1 MAGGLQNTSSTGSH
15 SFDKDLVK
23 DVNDF
28 HLSPASWGHARN
40 AINNSKTGDLGKIGN
55 EPANNLCAEAP
66 YTIIG
71 AIHLESNKWA
81 IFSTNGT
88 SSEIGLFIEETCQYF
103 TAVNAPCLNFKLE
116 NLIKGASR
124 ATSDCFYEVYWDDGL
139 NPSRYITLDVDDP
152 TNNPFTSANSPI
164 PWIQSCTIV
173 AGCNIC
179 TNTPNLDCNKIRVA
193 RLIDTP
199 CIEVKKGTGGG
210 TLLNGSYFV
219 SIAYAIRGQ
228 KISDYYSSNIQA
240 LFEHD
245 NSSCSL
251 DVEILS
257 MDTRYDEILVVIT
270 SIVNQQT
277 VARLAGTY
285 STHQTR
291 LSFDVIMNEWPS
303 VPIEQI
309 PLMTPVDDK
318 SDAMYNV
325 GAYLIRV
332 GPTAKF
338 DFNYQPRANQIVTK
352 WVAVEYP
359 SDYYRKGGN
368 NTNYLRD
375 EVYPFFVR
383 WIYDTGDKSAS
394 YHIPGRPASSVMGD
408 LNPPGVD
415 GLPGD
420 TFFWQSTNTAV
431 QVGPITSIPLPDGGV
446 QIAEGF
452 MGYWESTEIYPDNLP
467 TVWNSGIAV
476 SPYNGGV
483 LGPIL
488 GNLHDLC
495 GKKIRHHKFP
505 EERISSA
512 CQLFNSGSGDRIRIM
527 AVKFEN
533 VLPPVDNAGNP
544 IPGIVGYEI
553 LRGTRNGNKTIIAK
567 GLINNMAQYTIE
579 GGSPKMGLYP
589 NYPYNDLRPDPFL
602 STNPTTWNNPTVLSG
617 SGFESGYSPQSSFR
631 QDYFTFHSPDTNF
644 SNPFLSPRELKVYG
658 EVNGAVTGKFEISEK
673 HPKEKLITNFAF
685 LIGAM
690 VGVGLSGLAVNGQRR
705 INRKAPI
712 SPGYSMDWYF
722 PTTENT
728 AWSAPYGNGS
738 STTTFMPP
746 NVGINK
752 SKVQPSFLDDTGLM
766 SAASGIASGGY
777 SAYKAAVENGAVL
790 GINILGQPAGGGS
803 DPSYITLNTVYNNVL
818 STTKSFT
825 TTLEDIEQ
833 DDGQYQRIPLA
844 LRTIAALP
852 MFLHYFTEG
861 TDNAMRLIRAVVRF
875 RDHALRYHSHGLYN
889 NYVNSLAGNRRRE
902 INNLQYVGPQLTD
915 FNVGARIN
923 NIYRSR
929 TVATS
934 LTAPLGNPTVADRTR
949 YRVSDV
955 TTPGFLQD
963 PTKHEITGSN
973 VAGGG
978 QIASSHYVALKQ
990 RIDNQYDQLINIVQV
1005 PVSTCKTSIINPATG
1020 LPLTTPTQTD
1030 VLFGGDTYLGRYTE
1044 KNSFFYFYEWL
1055 YNQPD
1060 GAQLDYKAH
1069 RMLPHPR
1076 YWANFNEFET
1086 SDFTTSALSA
1096 ITTFSFSGLEVPSSF
1111 YNLDGLPAQN
1121 FTWSN
1126 FVSSLSAV
1134 KLSVKDSWFYLFN
1147 SGVRDF
1153 FVESEI
1159 NIDLRDWGNIETEQ
1173 HYDPYRYTDTKSLFD
1188 TAIIKAGNYYKYDQ
1202 SLSVARL
1209 FINYVSWA
1217 ATQNRDYNPFLA
1229 ETCYVYRPR
1238 RAIYSLPAQ
1247 FEGRK
1252 DNWLIFLPNNYY
1264 DFLSRVTCIK
1274 PINKNGAIIFFESD
1288 SPVEFQ
1294 GTDQLQTSLGTKL
1307 TIGDGGLFSQPLQS
1321 LTNADRPYEYG
1332 SCQDRLSVINT
1343 PAGVFWMSQNQGKV
1357 FNLAG
1362 GMKEISNQDLKWW
1375 FTNYLPYKLT
1385 ALFPTFQLTDNP
1397 VIGIGCQAVYDNEN
1411 GLAYFC
1417 KKDYILRTGF
1427 TPSQFQYNG
1436 SNNFTYLPTGLA
1448 IKLGDPAYFEDAS
1461 WTISFDPKTQAW
1473 LGWHDW
1479 HPELLMP
1486 GKNTFMS
1493 IVTNKLTGKGGIW
1506 IHNERC
1512 DLYCNY
1518 YGVDYPFEIE
1528 YTVNT
1533 PQQITTLRSI
1543 EYYLEVY
1550 KYDGNCYDRFHVLD
1564 YNFDEAVIY
1573 NTEQCSGMLRM
1584 NNSPRNNPSLL
1595 LQYPIINPTFI
1606 DILYSKEE
1614 NKYRFNQFWDIT
1626 DDRGEF
1632 PVYPAPPVA
1641 QRMIWNTG
1649 ANGYVKSLNPA
1660 NLNYNKA
1667 ELQRKKFRHYTNSV
1681 FLRKR
1686 VIAGQQIT
1694 YKMLVMITNNK
1705 QLNSPR

>member
-1 MAGGLQNTSSTGSH
+1 MAGMQNTSSVSVHT
-15 SFDKDLVK
+15 FDKEINK

-28 HLSPASWGHARN
+28 HLKPDSWVHARN

-55 EPANNLCAEAP
+55 EPANEFCTSAP

-71 AIHLESNKWA
+71 TIHLEADKWA

-88 SSEIGLFIEETCQYF
+88 NSEIGLFFEELCQYF
-103 TAVNAPCLNFKLE
+103 TVVNASCLNFKLE
-116 NLIKGASR
+116 FLIKGASR
-124 ATSDCFYEVYWDDGL
+124 ATSDCFFEVYWDDGL
-139 NPSRYITLDVDDP
+139 NPSRYITIDVDDP

-164 PWIQSCTIV
+164 PWIQSCVIV

-179 TNTPNLDCNKIRVA
+179 TNTAALDCSKIRVA
-193 RLIDTP
+193 RLIATP
-199 CIEVKKGTGGG
+199 CVEVKKGTGGG

-219 SIAYAIRGQ
+219 VIAYAISGQ
-228 KISDYYSSNIQA
+228 RISDWYPSNIQS

-245 NSSCSL
+245 NSSSSL
-251 DVEILS
+251 DVDISS
-257 MDTRYDEILVVIT
+257 MDTRYNEIIVGVASVI
-270 SIVNQQT
+270 NQQT
-277 VARLAGTY
+277 VVRQAGIY

-291 LSFDVIMNEWPS
+291 LSFDVVENDWP
-303 VPIEQI
+303 VIPIEQI
-309 PLMTPVDDK
+309 PIMTPIDDK

-325 GAYLIRV
+325 GQYLIRV
-332 GPTAKF
+332 GPTSKF
-338 DFNYQPRANQIVTK
+338 DFNYQPRANQIVAK

-368 NTNYLRD
+368 HTNYLRD
-375 EVYPFFVR
+375 EIYPFFVR
-383 WIYDTGDKSAS
+383 WVYDTGDKSAS

-420 TFFWQSTNTAV
+420 TAFWQSTNTGV

-446 QIAEGF
+446 QIAEGY
-452 MGYWESTEIYPDNLP
+452 MGYWESSELYPDDNP
-467 TVWNSGIAV
+467 TVWNSAIAV

-512 CQLFNSGSGDRIRIM
+512 CQLFNSGTGDKIRIM

-533 VLPPVDNAGNP
+533 VLPPLDNAGNP

-567 GLINNMAQYTIE
+567 GIINNMGQYTIE
-579 GGSPKMGLYP
+579 GGSPKTGLYP

-602 STNPTTWNNPTVLSG
+602 STSVTSWNNPTVLSG
-617 SGFESGYSPQSSFR
+617 AGSESGYSPQSSFR
-631 QDYFTFHSPDTNF
+631 TDSFTFHSPETNF
-644 SNPFLSPRELKVYG
+644 SNPFLAAGEMKVYG
-658 EVNGAVTGKFEISEK
+658 EVNGSVVGKFEISEK

-705 INRKAPI
+705 INRKAPV

-722 PTTENT
+722 PTTESST
-728 AWSAPYGNGS
+728 WAAPYGNGS
-738 STTTFMPP
+738 VTTTFLPP
-746 NVGINK
+746 NVGVNK
-752 SKVQPSFLDDTGLM
+752 SKVQPSFLDDTGLI
-766 SAASGIASGGY
+766 AAAGGIVTGGY
-777 SAYKAAVENGAVL
+777 AGYKTAVENGSTL
-790 GINILGQPAGGGS
+790 GINILGQPAGGNT
-803 DPSYITLNTVYNNVL
+803 DAAYIALNTTYNNAI
-818 STTKSFT
+818 STTKAFT
-825 TTLEDIEQ
+825 SSTEDMEQ

-844 LRTIAALP
+844 LRTISALP

-861 TDNAMRLIRAVVRF
+861 TDAAMRLIRAVIRF
-875 RDHALRYHSHGLYN
+875 RDHALRYHSHGFYN
-889 NYVNSLAGNRRRE
+889 NFVNSLAGNRRRV
-902 INNLQYVGPQLTD
+902 IDTLNYIGPQLTD
-915 FNVGARIN
+915 FNTNFRVN
-923 NIYRSR
+923 NLYRSR
-929 TVATS
+929 TVAAS
-934 LTAPLGNPTVADRTR
+934 LTAPYANPTVADRTR

-955 TTPGFLQD
+955 TSANFLED
-963 PTKHEITGSN
+963 PTKFEITGAN

-990 RIDNQYDQLINIVQV
+990 RINNQYGQLINIVQV
-1005 PVSTCKTSIINPATG
+1005 PVSTCTVSIINPATG
-1020 LPLTTPTQTD
+1020 IAFTTPTQTG

-1055 YNQPD
+1055 YNQND
-1060 GAQLDYKAH
+1060 GAQLDYKSH

-1086 SDFTTSALSA
+1086 SDFTSSA
-1096 ITTFSFSGLEVPSSF
+1096 ISSIASFSFSGLQVPSSF

-1126 FVSSLSAV
+1126 FISGLSAV
-1134 KLSVKDSWFYLFN
+1134 KLSVKDAWFYLFN

-1153 FVESEI
+1153 FVESEV
-1159 NIDLRDWGNIETEQ
+1159 NVDLRDWGNTDTEVY
-1173 HYDPYRYTDTKSLFD
+1173 YDPYRYTDTKAMFD
-1188 TAIIKAGNYYKYDQ
+1188 TAIIKAGNFYKYDA

-1209 FINYVSWA
+1209 FTNYTSWA
-1217 ATQNRDYNPFLA
+1217 QTQARDYDPFLA

-1247 FEGRK
+1247 FEGRR
-1252 DNWLIFLPNNYY
+1252 DNWLIYLANNYY

-1274 PINKNGAIIFFESD
+1274 PINKNGAVIFFESA

-1294 GTDQLQTSLGTKL
+1294 GTDQLQTDLGTKL
-1307 TIGDGGLFSQPLQS
+1307 TIGDGGLFSQPMQA

-1332 SCQDRLSVINT
+1332 SCQNRLSVMNT
-1343 PAGVFWMSQNQGKV
+1343 PAGVFFMSQNQGKI
-1357 FNLAG
+1357 FQLTNG
-1362 GMKEISNQDLKWW
+1362 IREISNQELKWW
-1375 FTNYLPYKLT
+1375 FASYLPYKLT
-1385 ALFPTFQLTDNP
+1385 ELFPDFQLTDNP
-1397 VIGIGCQAVYDNEN
+1397 VIGIACQSVYDNEN

-1417 KKDYILRTGF
+1417 KKDYTLQPGF
-1427 TPSQFQYNG
+1427 TASQFQYTGGNT
-1436 SNNFTYLPTGLA
+1436 FTYIPTGLS
-1448 IKLGDPAYFEDAS
+1448 IQLGDPLYFQDAS
-1461 WTISFDPKTQAW
+1461 WTVSYDTKTNAW

-1493 IVTNKLTGKGGIW
+1493 IVTNTISGRGEIW
-1506 IHNERC
+1506 VHNERC

-1518 YGVDYPFEIE
+1518 YGIDYPFEVE
-1528 YTVNT
+1528 YMTND
-1533 PQQITTLRSI
+1533 PQQINTLRSI
-1543 EYYLEVY
+1543 EYHMEVY
-1550 KYDGNCYDRFHVLD
+1550 KYDVNCYDRFHVLD
-1564 YNFDEAVIY
+1564 YNFDDAVIY
-1573 NTEQCSGMLRM
+1573 NTEQCSGLLRM
-1584 NNSPRNNPSLL
+1584 TPTPRNNPGLL
-1595 LQYPIINPTFI
+1595 IQYPIVNPTFI
-1606 DILYSKEE
+1606 EILYSKEE

-1632 PVYPAPPVA
+1632 PAYPAPPGA
-1641 QRMIWNTG
+1641 QRMIWNTSP
-1649 ANGYVKSLNPA
+1649 NGYVKALNPL

-1686 VIAGQQIT
+1686 VIVGQQLT

>member
-1 MAGGLQNTSSTGSH
+1 MAGLQNTSSVGSH
-15 SFDKDLVK
+15 EFNRDLNKDTGNIFLPP
-23 DVNDF
+23 N
-28 HLSPASWGHARN
+28 SWGHARN

-55 EPANNLCAEAP
+55 EPANELCTTAP
-66 YTIIG
+66 YQIIG
-71 AIHLESNKWA
+71 TIHLEADKWA
-81 IFSTNGT
+81 IFSTNGIN
-88 SSEIGLFIEETCQYF
+88 SEIGLFFEETCQYF
-103 TAVNAPCLNFKLE
+103 TVVNANCLAFSANS
-116 NLIKGASR
+116 LIKGVSR
-124 ATSDCFYEVYWDDGL
+124 PTSDCFHEVYWDDGF
-139 NPSRYITLDVDDP
+139 NPSRYITIDVDDP
-152 TNNPFTSANSPI
+152 TNNPFTSPNSPV

-179 TNTPNLDCNKIRVA
+179 VNTANLDCSKIRVA
-193 RLIDTP
+193 RLMDTP
-199 CIEVKKGTGGG
+199 CVEVKKGVSGG
-210 TLLNGSYFV
+210 TILNGSYFIA
-219 SIAYAIRGQ
+219 IAYAIRGQ
-228 KISDYYSSNIQA
+228 KISDWYVSNIQSI
-240 LFEHD
+240 FEHD
-245 NSSCSL
+245 NSSGSL
-251 DVEILS
+251 DIEILS
-257 MDTRYDEILVVIT
+257 MDTRYDEVLVAIISV
-270 SIVNQQT
+270 VNQQT
-277 VARLAGTY
+277 TARLAGTY

-291 LSFDVIMNEWPS
+291 LSFDVIQNEWP
-303 VPIEQI
+303 VIPIEQI
-309 PLMTPVDDK
+309 PLMTPVEDK

-325 GAYLIRV
+325 GPYLIRV
-332 GPTAKF
+332 GPTSKF

-375 EVYPFFVR
+375 EIYPFFVR
-383 WIYDTGDKSAS
+383 WVYDTGDKSAS
-394 YHIPGRPASSVMGD
+394 YHIPGRPASTVMGD

-431 QVGPITSIPLPDGGV
+431 QVGPITAIPLPDGGV
-446 QIAEGF
+446 QVAEGY
-452 MGYWESTEIYPDNLP
+452 MGYWESTEIYPDNNP
-467 TVWNSGIAV
+467 QVWDANVAV

-488 GNLHDLC
+488 GTAHNLC

-505 EERISSA
+505 EERNSTGA
-512 CQLFNSGSGDRIRIM
+512 QLFNTGTGDKIRIM

-533 VLPPVDNAGNP
+533 VLAPLDNAGNP
-544 IPGIVGYEI
+544 IAGIVGYEI

-567 GLINNMAQYTIE
+567 GLINNMGQYTIE
-579 GGSPKMGLYP
+579 GGSSKTGLYP

-602 STNPTTWNNPTVLSG
+602 STTTTSWNNPTVLSG
-617 SGFESGYSPQSSFR
+617 AGSESGYNPQSSFR
-631 QDYFTFHSPDTNF
+631 TDKFTFHSPDTNF

-658 EVNGAVTGKFEISEK
+658 EVNGNVVGKFEISEK

-690 VGVGLSGLAVNGQRR
+690 VGVGISGLAVNGQRR
-705 INRKAPI
+705 ISRPSPKI
-712 SPGYSMDWYF
+712 PGYSMDWYF
-722 PTTENT
+722 PTTENG
-728 AWSAPYGNGS
+728 AWSAPYGVGTV
-738 STTTFMPP
+738 TTTFMPP
-746 NVGINK
+746 NLGVNK
-752 SKVQPSFLDDTGLM
+752 SKVQPSFLDDTALISAGAGLV
-766 SAASGIASGGY
+766 SGGF
-777 SAYKAAVENGAVL
+777 AGYKTAVENGSTL
-790 GINILGQPAGGGS
+790 GINVLGQPAGGNT
-803 DPSYITLNTVYNNVL
+803 DPSYIALDTVYNNVV
-818 STTKSFT
+818 STSKAFT
-825 TTLEDIEQ
+825 TSTEDLEQ

-844 LRTIAALP
+844 LRVISGLP

-861 TDNAMRLIRAVVRF
+861 TDQAMRLIRAVIRF

-889 NYVNSLAGNRRRE
+889 NYVGSLLGNRRRV
-902 INNLQYVGPQLTD
+902 IDNLQYVGPQLTD
-915 FNVGARIN
+915 LTANFRVN
-923 NIYRSR
+923 NLYRAK

-934 LTAPLGNPTVADRTR
+934 LTAALLNPTVSDRTR

-955 TTPGFLQD
+955 TSPNFLED
-963 PTKHEITGSN
+963 PTKFEITGSN
-973 VAGGG
+973 VSGGG

-990 RIDNQYDQLINIVQV
+990 RIDNQYGQLINIIQV
-1005 PVSTCKTSIINPATG
+1005 PVSTCTISIINQATG
-1020 LPLTTPTQTD
+1020 LPFTTPTQTG
-1030 VLFGGDTYLGRYTE
+1030 VLFGGDTYVGRYTE

-1055 YNQPD
+1055 YGQPD

-1086 SDFTTSALSA
+1086 SDFTSSA
-1096 ITTFSFSGLEVPSSF
+1096 ISSIATFSFSGLQVPSSF

-1126 FVSSLSAV
+1126 LISGLNAI
-1134 KLSVKDSWFYLFN
+1134 KLSVKDAWFYLFN

-1159 NIDLRDWGNIETEQ
+1159 NVDLRDWGNTDTEQ
-1173 HYDPYRYTDTKSLFD
+1173 HYDPYRFTDTKALFD
-1188 TAIIKAGNYYKYDQ
+1188 TAIIKAGNYYKYDS

-1209 FINYVSWA
+1209 FTNYVSWA
-1217 ATQNRDYNPFLA
+1217 NTQPRDYDPFLA

-1238 RAIYSLPAQ
+1238 RAFYSLPAQ
-1247 FEGRK
+1247 FEGRR
-1252 DNWLIFLPNNYY
+1252 DNWLIYLPNNYY
-1264 DFLSRVTCIK
+1264 DFLSRITCIK
-1274 PINKNGAIIFFESD
+1274 PINKNGAVIFFESA

-1294 GTDQLQTSLGTKL
+1294 GSDQLQTSLGTKL
-1307 TIGDGGLFSQPLQS
+1307 TIGDGGLFSQPLQAI
-1321 LTNADRPYEYG
+1321 TNADRPYEYG

-1343 PAGVFWMSQNQGKV
+1343 PAGVFWMSQNQGKI
-1357 FNLAG
+1357 FNIQG
-1362 GMKEISNQDLKWW
+1362 GIKEISNQDLKWW

-1385 ALFPTFQLTDNP
+1385 QLFPTFQLTDNP
-1397 VIGIGCQAVYDNEN
+1397 VIGIGCQSVYDNEN

-1417 KKDYILRTGF
+1417 KKDYILRAGYI
-1427 TPSQFQYNG
+1427 PSQFTYTG
-1436 SNNFTYLPTGLA
+1436 GNNFTYNPTGLV
-1448 IKLGDPAYFEDAS
+1448 IKLGDPVYFEDAS
-1461 WTISFDPKTQAW
+1461 WTVSYDVKTQAW

-1493 IVTNKLTGKGGIW
+1493 IVTNPANGRGGIW

-1518 YGVDYPFEIE
+1518 YGVDYPFELE
-1528 YTVNT
+1528 YMVNT

-1543 EYYLEVY
+1543 EYYMEVY
-1550 KYDGNCYDRFHVLD
+1550 KYDVNCYDRFHVLD

-1584 NNSPRNNPSLL
+1584 TPTARNNPALL

-1606 DILYSKEE
+1606 EILYSKEE

-1632 PVYPAPPVA
+1632 PAYPAPPGA

-1649 ANGYVKSLNPA
+1649 ANGYIKTLNPA

-1686 VIAGQQIT
+1686 VIAGQQMT
-1694 YKMLVMITNNK
+1694 YKILVMITNNK